1 MSVTTKECLCA
12 SVLLVLDQVHPPI
25 TSHDMDH
32 DEDGID
38 DHDEGGIDDQ
48 FHHDDL

>member
-12 SVLLVLDQVHPPI
+12 SVLLVLDQVYPSI

-38 DHDEGGIDDQ
+38 DHDDHDDHQ

>member
-1 MSVTTKECLCA
+1 MTTKECLCA
-12 SVLLVLDQVHPPI
+12 SVLLVLDQVYTSIP
-25 TSHDMDH
+25 SHDMDY

-38 DHDEGGIDDQ
+38 DHDDHQ